1 MNLTEPTIKY
11 VLIVYLFYVA
21 DIINYFLQT
30 LSKFN
35 IERNYDELY
44 FGTEQVDYYKWIF
57 LIFVILFWDEWDR

>member
-44 FGTEQVDYYKWIF
+44 FGTEQVDYYK
-57 LIFVILFWDEWDR
+57 